1 MASNNFSFS
10 VQDAKSF
17 LQELRKCQENLRQEK
32 SQLLNQWSNLKS
44 SWEDKQRNDFE
55 EIFDKIL
62 STYNNAEQAND
73 KHIKF
78 VEDMIEK
85 QEKISSQVGD
95 LPNL

>member
-17 LQELRKCQENLRQEK
+17 VQQLKKFQEELRQEK

-55 EIFDKIL
+55 EVFEKIL
-62 STYNNAEQAND
+62 STYNDAEQAND
-73 KHIKF
+73 KYIKF

-85 QEKISSQVGD
+85 QEQISSQVGN

>member
-10 VQDAKSF
+10 VQDAQSF

-32 SQLLNQWSNLKS
+32 SQLQNQWSNLKS

-55 EIFDKIL
+55 DIFEKIL
-62 STYNNAEQAND
+62 STYNDAEQANE

-78 VEDMIEK
+78 VEEMIEK
-85 QEKISSQVGD
+85 QEKISSQVGN
-95 LPNL
+95 LPSL